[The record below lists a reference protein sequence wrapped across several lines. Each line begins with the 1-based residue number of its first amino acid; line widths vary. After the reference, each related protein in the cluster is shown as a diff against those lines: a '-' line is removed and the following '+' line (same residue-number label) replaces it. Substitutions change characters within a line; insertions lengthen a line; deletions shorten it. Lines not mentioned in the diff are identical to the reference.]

1 MDKYKINLQLFAS
14 EEKTE
19 KPTPK
24 KRKESR
30 EKGQVLQ
37 SRELTTAILLLFAFL
52 GLKLFGEYMI
62 ENLSI
67 FSTKIFS
74 DLSIYEE
81 LYNTDNL
88 SVFFMDIISVTAK
101 ILLPLLAII
110 FTTALIVSYMQ
121 VGFLFTTKTL
131 SFKLS
136 RLNPIEGF
144 KKIFSTKS
152 LVELVKSSVK
162 IFIVG
167 YIVYKYVYDNFHII
181 YELFSLNVMEI
192 TKNIGALSFGIV
204 IRAGGILLLL
214 AAFDYWYQWI
224 QQEKNLKMSKQEV
237 KQESKQ
243 SDGDPLIKSK
253 IKEKQRQMAMS
264 RMMQDVPE
272 ADVIITN
279 PTHYAIALKY
289 DKNKFEAPYILAK
302 GKDLVAGK
310 IKEIAKESNIPTIEN
325 KPLARSLFASCEV
338 GDFVPEK
345 LYQAVAEV
353 LAYVYNLNNKIG
365 RS

>member
-1 MDKYKINLQLFAS
+1 MKEYKLDLQLFSS

-24 KRKESR
+24 KRKEAR

-37 SRELTTAILLLFAFL
+37 SKELSTAILLLVAFL
-52 GLKLFGEYMI
+52 GLKIFGEYI
-62 ENLSI
+62 LEQLTI

-74 DLSIYEE
+74 DLSIHEN
-81 LYNTDNL
+81 LYKQDNL
-88 SVFFMDIISVTAK
+88 SIFFMDIISITAK
-101 ILLPLLAII
+101 IVIPLLATI
-110 FTTALIVSYMQ
+110 FLTALIVSYMQ

-131 SFKLS
+131 SFKLN

-162 IFIVG
+162 IFIIG
-167 YIVYKYVYDNFHII
+167 YVVAKYIYDNFNII
-181 YELFSLNVMEI
+181 YELFNLNVMEI
-192 TKNIGALSFGIV
+192 TKSISSLAFGIV
-204 IRAGGILLLL
+204 IRAGGILILL
-214 AAFDYWYQWI
+214 AAFDYWYQWF
-224 QQEKNLKMSKQEV
+224 QHEKNLKMSKQEV

-264 RMMQDVPE
+264 RMMQDIPE

-289 DKNKFEAPYILAK
+289 DKNKYEAPYILAK
-302 GKDLVAGK
+302 GKDLIAKK
-310 IKEIAKESNIPTIEN
+310 IKEIAYEVDVPTIEN
-325 KPLARSLFASCEV
+325 KPLARSLFSSCEI
-338 GDFVPEK
+338 GDCVPEE

-353 LAYVYNLNNKIG
+353 LAYVYNLNNIG

>member
-1 MDKYKINLQLFAS
+1 MNQYKMNLQLFSS

-37 SRELTTAILLLFAFL
+37 SRELTTAILLLAAFL
-52 GLKLFGEYMI
+52 SLKIFGKYI
-62 ENLSI
+62 LENLTI

-74 DLSIYEE
+74 DLSIYQN
-81 LYNTDNL
+81 LYSIDNL
-88 SVFFMDIISVTAK
+88 SIFFMDMITVTAK
-101 ILLPLLAII
+101 MLLPLLATI
-110 FTTALIVSYMQ
+110 FITAIVVSYMQ

-131 SFKLS
+131 QFKLS
-136 RLNPIEGF
+136 RLNPIEGS
-144 KKIFSTKS
+144 KKILSTKS
-152 LVELVKSSVK
+152 LVELLKSSVK

-167 YIVYKYVYDNFHII
+167 YIVAKYIYDNFYII
-181 YELFSLNVMEI
+181 YELFSLNIMEI

-214 AAFDYWYQWI
+214 AAFDYWYQWF
-224 QQEKNLKMSKQEV
+224 QNEKNLKMSKQEV

-289 DKNKFEAPYILAK
+289 DKNKYEAPYILAK

-310 IKEIAKESNIPTIEN
+310 IKEIAKESDIPTIEN
-325 KPLARSLFASCEV
+325 KMLARSLFSACEI

-353 LAYVYNLNNKIG
+353 LAYVYSLNNKIG